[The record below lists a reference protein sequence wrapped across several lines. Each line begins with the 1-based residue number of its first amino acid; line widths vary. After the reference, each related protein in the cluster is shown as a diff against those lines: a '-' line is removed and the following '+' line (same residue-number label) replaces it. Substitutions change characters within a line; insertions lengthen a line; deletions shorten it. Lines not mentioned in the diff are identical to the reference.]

1 MKCVNTGPQ
10 LNKLIDGSRNNVT
23 VPNSSPPP
31 EVNSFCS
38 LPSEQ
43 FPRIQGQ

>member
-23 VPNSSPPP
+23 VPNSPP

>member
-23 VPNSSPPP
+23 VPNFPPRGQQFLQSSK
-31 EVNSFCS
+31 
-38 LPSEQ
+38 
-43 FPRIQGQ
+43 